1 MAVRLDDRTADLAAK
16 AQGTLELG
24 IRPMYLEVHLEAVD
38 GALPADVKTVE
49 DQGSC
54 KIVTLSLGGHILR
67 ARLPEEQRP
76 PQQNALAALSAEW
89 TRFFADGRLVGSN
102 EVQP

>member
-1 MAVRLDDRTADLAAK
+1 
-16 AQGTLELG
+16 
-24 IRPMYLEVHLEAVD
+24 MYLEVNLEAVE

-76 PQQNALAALSAEW
+76 PHQKAWLRFPPEW
-89 TRFFADGRLVGSN
+89 TRLFADGRLVG
-102 EVQP
+102 